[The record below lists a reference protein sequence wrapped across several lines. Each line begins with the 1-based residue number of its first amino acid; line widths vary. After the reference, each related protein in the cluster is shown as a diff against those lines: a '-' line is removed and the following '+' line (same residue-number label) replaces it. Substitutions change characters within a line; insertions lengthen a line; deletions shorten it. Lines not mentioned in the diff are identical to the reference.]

1 MTTHASS
8 VNGVRAR
15 APVPWTRQLALPVAA
30 LVFFVAGAA
39 CWLLA
44 TLGVA
49 PAALP
54 YADRVWLV
62 GLVITGTPVL
72 WTTLRQALR
81 GQFATDLVASLSV
94 VGAVILGEPMAG
106 LVIVVMQTGG
116 EALERV
122 AEGRASA
129 AVRELEDAAPRIAH
143 RVRDGVVQDI
153 PVDAVV
159 VGDELLVRPGELIP
173 CDAVVVAGRS
183 AVDVSRLTGEPLPIA
198 AVEGTALSS
207 GSANG
212 DAPLTVR
219 ATSVAQESQYARIV
233 ELVRSAQASKA
244 PLQRLADRYAV
255 WFTPIT
261 LLVCA
266 VAWWWSGD
274 PRRALAVLVVATPCP
289 LILATPIAI
298 IGGINRAARRQI
310 ILRNGGALEQLSAA
324 TVAIF
329 DKTGTLTI
337 GQPEVESVQSLG
349 EWTEHDLLRLAGAVE
364 HGAGHLLA
372 RTFVAAAERLL
383 TPLGIRL
390 PDATDVTEVAGRGAS
405 GTVDG
410 HHVTIGAMS
419 YLRDLYPDAMPL
431 LVAQEAAIAGK
442 PGLRAYIAIDGVVAG
457 RVEYADRVRDEARAV
472 IADLTTLGLQRQVL
486 LSGDHVA
493 NVEAVAREV
502 GLTESRADCH
512 PHDKERFV
520 TALIDAGE
528 RVLMV
533 GDGINDAPALSAANV
548 GIALSEHG
556 GGISAE
562 AADVVLL
569 ADHLDRV
576 PEAIR
581 ISRRTMRIAR
591 QSIGVGLGLSGVAM
605 IVAAFGGMPPAVGA
619 ALQEVIDIA
628 VIINAL
634 RTSR

>member
-1 MTTHASS
+1 MRA
-8 VNGVRAR
+8 NG
-15 APVPWTRQLALPVAA
+15 WMRQLWLPATALGF
-30 LVFFVAGAA
+30 LVAGAA
-39 CWLLA
+39 FWLLA
-44 TLGVA
+44 SLRIEPALA
-49 PAALP
+49 PFAP
-54 YADRVWLV
+54 HVWLI
-62 GLVITGTPVL
+62 GLILTGAPVV
-72 WTTLRQALR
+72 WTTLRQAMR
-81 GQFATDLVASLSV
+81 GHFATDLVASLSV

-106 LVIVVMQTGG
+106 LVIVIMQSGG

-129 AVRELEDAAPRIAH
+129 AVRELEEAAPRVAH
-143 RVRDGVVQDI
+143 LLRDGVVADV
-153 PVDAVV
+153 PVDEVV

-173 CDAVVVAGRS
+173 CDAVVVTGES
-183 AVDVSRLTGEPLPIA
+183 PVDVSRLTGEPLPIA
-198 AVEGTALSS
+198 ATKGTALPS

-255 WFTPIT
+255 WFTPAT

-266 VAWWWSGD
+266 IAWWWSGD

-310 ILRNGGALEQLSAA
+310 IMRNGSALEQLSAA

-337 GQPEVESVQSLG
+337 GRPEVESVESLG
-349 EWTEHDLLRLAGAVE
+349 AWTERDLLRLAGAVE
-364 HGAGHLLA
+364 QGSSHLLA
-372 RTFVAAAERLL
+372 RTFAAAAARAL
-383 TPLGIRL
+383 TPIGLRIPG
-390 PDATDVTEVAGRGAS
+390 ATNVTEAAGRGIT
-405 GTVDG
+405 GEVEG
-410 HHVTIGAMS
+410 HRVTIGAWA
-419 YLRDLYPDAMPL
+419 YLRDLYPAAVPAL
-431 LVAQEAAIAGK
+431 LEHEIRVASK
-442 PGLRAYIAIDGVVAG
+442 PGLRAYIAIDGLIAG
-457 RVEYADRVRDEARAV
+457 RVEYADHVRDEAHAV
-472 IADLTTLGLQRQVL
+472 VAELASLGVRRQVL
-486 LSGDHVA
+486 LSGDNA
-493 NVEAVAREV
+493 SSVEAIARVV
-502 GLTESRADCH
+502 GLSEFQSDCL
-512 PHDKERFV
+512 PQDKARFV
-520 TALIDAGE
+520 TALINGGD

-548 GIALSEHG
+548 GIALAAHG

-581 ISRRTMRIAR
+581 ISHRTMRIAR
-591 QSIGVGLGLSGVAM
+591 QSIGVGLGLSGIAM
-605 IVAAFGGMPPAVGA
+605 VVAAAGGLPPAIGA
-619 ALQEVIDIA
+619 ALQEVIDVA
-628 VIINAL
+628 VIVNAL

>member
-1 MTTHASS
+1 MSFRTPGSSHA
-8 VNGVRAR
+8 AEHW
-15 APVPWTRQLALPVAA
+15 ARQLKLPAAAGAFLIIGAAGWLLAALHQAPVAA
-30 LVFFVAGAA
+30 L
-39 CWLLA
+39 
-44 TLGVA
+44 
-49 PAALP
+49 
-54 YADRVWLV
+54 YASRIWYV
-62 GLVITGTPVL
+62 GLVITGAPVL
-72 WTTLRQALR
+72 WTTLRQAMR

-94 VGAVILGEPMAG
+94 VGALILGEPMAG

-143 RVRDGVVQDI
+143 RLRDGAMDDI
-153 PVDAVV
+153 PVDAVE
-159 VGDELLVRPGELIP
+159 VGDQLLVRPGELVP
-173 CDAVVVAGRS
+173 CDAVVLTGQS
-183 AVDVSRLTGEPLPIA
+183 SVDVSRLTGEPLPIA
-198 AVEGTALSS
+198 AGEGTALLS

-219 ATSVAQESQYARIV
+219 ATSVALESQYARIV

-255 WFTPIT
+255 WFTPVT

-266 VAWWWSGD
+266 LAWWWSGD
-274 PRRALAVLVVATPCP
+274 PRRALSVLVVATPCP

-337 GQPEVESVQSLG
+337 GRPEVQSVQSLSA
-349 EWTEHDLLRLAGAVE
+349 WTEPDLLRLAGAVE

-372 RTFVAAAERLL
+372 RTFVAEAERVLA
-383 TPLGIRL
+383 PLGVRV
-390 PDATDVTEVAGRGAS
+390 PGATDVSEAAGRGAT
-405 GTVDG
+405 GIVDG
-410 HHVTIGAMS
+410 HRVTIGAWS
-419 YLRDLYPDAMPL
+419 YLRDLYPGAVPA
-431 LVAQEAAIAGK
+431 LVEQELRVAGT
-442 PGLRAYIAIDGVVAG
+442 PGLRAYIAIDGALAG
-457 RVEYADRVRDEARAV
+457 RVEYADRLRGEAPGV
-472 IADLTTLGLQRQVL
+472 VADLFSLGLQRQVL
-486 LSGDHVA
+486 LSGDHRA
-493 NVEAVAREV
+493 NVDAIARMV
-502 GLTESRADCH
+502 GLTESRADCQ
-512 PHDKERFV
+512 PQDKARFIGTL
-520 TALIDAGE
+520 TAAGD

-548 GIALSEHG
+548 GVALAAHG

-569 ADHLDRV
+569 ADDLDRV

-591 QSIGVGLGLSGVAM
+591 QSIGVGLGLSGIAM
-605 IVAAFGGMPPAVGA
+605 VVAALGGMPPAIGA
-619 ALQEVIDIA
+619 ALQEVIDVA
-628 VIINAL
+628 VIVNAL